1 MASKLTQPGTTSSHA
16 VAKWS
21 MASSISRRISLLVA
35 LTSRRGDGV
44 VPCRFDPSSRPSMRL
59 VNAARLGAQS
69 VADDR
74 RSRGAIDPLVRDV
87 HDL

>member
-1 MASKLTQPGTTSSHA
+1 
-16 VAKWS
+16 
-21 MASSISRRISLLVA
+21 
-35 LTSRRGDGV
+35 
-44 VPCRFDPSSRPSMRL
+44 MRL